1 VVIPVVSDQM
11 KKAVAGVAAGV
22 VGLAISAVG
31 IAAPHA
37 ASAAEP
43 VTFTVGI
50 TNEVDSFNPFLGIEA
65 ESYEMWALMYDSL
78 ITYSPKDMSPQ
89 PGLASDWK
97 TSSDGLTWTFTIR
110 DDVTWSDGQPLTSD
124 DVAYTLNR
132 ILDGGPESATWGS
145 YLASVDAITAPN
157 PTTVVMKLSEP
168 NAVLPLLPMPILPK
182 HVWSDISEEEV
193 KSYPNE
199 GEVVGSGPFHLVEG
213 TAGGSVYRFE
223 ANKDY
228 WGGAPNIDEIVY
240 TVYQAEDPMI
250 QALEI
255 GDIDFAEGISALQL
269 DALEGQDGIQT
280 VEGTSP
286 GFDEISFNAGSVD
299 LDSGDLIGDP
309 NPAVM
314 DPAFR
319 YALGFAI
326 DREKIVDRVYQG
338 AADPAD
344 TIIPPA
350 YSTYHWSP
358 PDDMAF
364 SYDPD
369 RAEELLDA
377 AGYTTG
383 DDGLRTMP
391 NGDPIG
397 SLRLLARTDSKQ
409 SQDTMTY
416 FKEWLADI
424 GIQSEVTAMESG
436 KLTNVILDGE
446 FDAFQWGWYVEP
458 DPDSMLSYMTCGQ
471 RGGWSDSWY
480 CNDEYD
486 RLYKQQ
492 HSELDESARAD
503 IVKRMQEILF
513 RDSPY
518 LVTVYNNIDEA
529 YRCDRFEGFVPQPQ
543 PGGILL
549 FQYGV
554 RSYLN
559 MYPTTEC
566 GQSADDAQAAG
577 AATATTDDG
586 ISTGT
591 IIGVGVVVLVIVGGA
606 GAVIAYRK
614 STADKRA

>member
-1 VVIPVVSDQM
+1 M

-31 IAAPHA
+31 IAAPNS

-50 TNEVDSFNPFLGIEA
+50 QNEVDSFNPFLGIEA

-97 TSSDGLTWTFTIR
+97 TSSDGLTWTLTIR
-110 DDVTWSDGQPLTSD
+110 DDVKWSDGKPLTSE

-145 YLASVDAITAPN
+145 YLKSVETITAPN

-182 HVWSDISEEEV
+182 HVWSGVSEEEV
-193 KSYPNE
+193 KSFANE
-199 GEVVGSGPFHLVEG
+199 DDVVGSGPFHLVEG
-213 TAGGSVYRFE
+213 TAGGAIYRFE
-223 ANKDY
+223 VNKDY

-240 TVYQAEDPMI
+240 SVYKAEDPMV
-250 QALEI
+250 QALQI
-255 GDIDFAEGISALQL
+255 GDIDFAEGVSALQL

-280 VEGTSP
+280 VMGSSP
-286 GFDEISFNAGSVD
+286 SFDEIAFNAGSVD

-314 DPAFR
+314 DPKFR

-326 DREKIVDRVYQG
+326 DRDVLVEKVYQG
-338 AADPAD
+338 AGDPAD

-364 SYDPD
+364 SYDPE
-369 RAEELLDA
+369 RAGQLLDE
-377 AGYTTG
+377 AGYTMG

-391 NGDPIG
+391 DGSPIG
-397 SLRLLARTDSKQ
+397 SLRLLARTDSDGDASAK
-409 SQDTMTY
+409 TMKY
-416 FKEWLADI
+416 FEEWLADI
-424 GIQSEVTAMESG
+424 GIESDVTAMESS
-436 KLTNVILDGE
+436 KLTNVILDGD

-471 RGGWSDSWY
+471 RGSWSDSWY
-480 CNDEYD
+480 CNDKYD
-486 RLYKQQ
+486 QLYKQQ
-492 HSELDESARAD
+492 HSELDDATRAEE
-503 IVKRMQEILF
+503 VKQMQEILF

-518 LVTVYNNIDEA
+518 LVTAYSNIGEA
-529 YRCDRFEGFVPQPQ
+529 YRCDRFEGFVPQPD
-543 PGGILL
+543 PDGVLL

-554 RSYLN
+554 NSYLN

-577 AATATTDDG
+577 AATASTDDG
-586 ISTGT
+586 IGTGA
-591 IIGVGVVVLVIVGGA
+591 IIGVGVVLLVIVGGA
-606 GAVIAYRK
+606 GGVIAYRR